1 MIQIYGTNFFFC
13 WHNSQIY
20 FDYFASF
27 RAVSCVAATI
37 QTICFAD
44 VNKQSSVAVRL
55 PLSWIL
61 IFFFFFILLFF
72 LVLHPAEHIV
82 NLCEIINK
90 LLNHPD
96 QPP

>member
-20 FDYFASF
+20 FVSF

-61 IFFFFFILLFF
+61 IFFSFFFNLFVF

>member
-1 MIQIYGTNFFFC
+1 MEPISFFVGTT
-13 WHNSQIY
+13 QIY

-61 IFFFFFILLFF
+61 IFFFFLSFCFF
-72 LVLHPAEHIV
+72 GSSSRRTYSESLRDH
-82 NLCEIINK
+82 
-90 LLNHPD
+90 
-96 QPP
+96 Q

>member
-1 MIQIYGTNFFFC
+1 MTQIYGTNFFFC

-72 LVLHPAEHIV
+72 WFFI
-82 NLCEIINK
+82 
-90 LLNHPD
+90 
-96 QPP
+96 PPNI

>member
-1 MIQIYGTNFFFC
+1 MIQIYETNFFFC

-55 PLSWIL
+55 PLSWIW
-61 IFFFFFILLFF
+61 IFFFFLSFCFF
-72 LVLHPAEHIV
+72 GSSSRRTYSESLRDH
-82 NLCEIINK
+82 
-90 LLNHPD
+90 
-96 QPP
+96 Q

>member
-1 MIQIYGTNFFFC
+1 MIQIYETNFFFC

-55 PLSWIL
+55 PLSWIW
-61 IFFFFFILLFF
+61 IFFFFFIFLFF
-72 LVLHPAEHIV
+72 WFFI
-82 NLCEIINK
+82 
-90 LLNHPD
+90 
-96 QPP
+96 PPNI

>member
-27 RAVSCVAATI
+27 RVVSCVAATI

-72 LVLHPAEHIV
+72 WFFI
-82 NLCEIINK
+82 
-90 LLNHPD
+90 
-96 QPP
+96 PPNI

>member
-37 QTICFAD
+37 QTIFFAD

-61 IFFFFFILLFF
+61 IFFFFLSFCFF
-72 LVLHPAEHIV
+72 GSSSRRTYSESLRDH
-82 NLCEIINK
+82 
-90 LLNHPD
+90 
-96 QPP
+96 Q

>member
-61 IFFFFFILLFF
+61 IFFSFFILLFF
-72 LVLHPAEHIV
+72 WFFI
-82 NLCEIINK
+82 
-90 LLNHPD
+90 
-96 QPP
+96 PPNI

>member
-44 VNKQSSVAVRL
+44 INKQSSVAVRL

-61 IFFFFFILLFF
+61 IFFFLKSFCFFGSSSRRTYSESLRD
-72 LVLHPAEHIV
+72 H
-82 NLCEIINK
+82 
-90 LLNHPD
+90 
-96 QPP
+96 Q